1 MRRVLALTAAMAA
14 MLALA
19 APAGATPPSG
29 VNIEVD
35 TDISSPFTASGPA
48 VDDGVVCASGVV
60 EDVFFKASGF
70 QSNTGVNFQIV
81 KEFTC
86 DDGSGDFS
94 VKLQVRL
101 LFDDSPA
108 TFNWNV
114 VDGTGAYENLHGTGT
129 GVGLPC
135 DTCFVLDVY
144 DGGLHT
150 H

>member
-1 MRRVLALTAAMAA
+1 M
-14 MLALA
+14 
-19 APAGATPPSG
+19 PPSG
-29 VNIEVD
+29 VNIEVE
-35 TDISSPFTASGPA
+35 TDNFSPFTASGPA

-70 QSNTGVNFQIV
+70 LSNKGVNFQIV

-86 DDGSGDFS
+86 EDGSGEFS

-101 LFDDSPA
+101 LSDDSPA
-108 TFNWNV
+108 TFNWNIV
-114 VDGTGAYENLHGTGT
+114 GGTEAYENLHGTGT
-129 GVGLPC
+129 GVGLPFC
-135 DTCFVLDVY
+135 CFVLDVY